1 MRGWRNWLVRMKI
14 QHKLADSEKLKQE
27 LLQGQNRIKEL
38 WKKNCEQVKEFDLI
52 IWEKDKELESLKKQ
66 LEAKDVMVELPA

>member
-1 MRGWRNWLVRMKI
+1 MTLAEANERMEKLASENEKL

-27 LLQGQNRIKEL
+27 LLQGQNHIKEL

-52 IWEKDKELESLKKQ
+52 IWEKDKGLESLKKQ
-66 LEAKDVMVELPA
+66 LEG